1 MIVREFERAYLCGI
15 RNGKMCQE
23 GRRAGGG
30 FVNFLKE
37 VDICSEFLLSG
48 YFVSPTNSFHW
59 KVKRA
64 IIVQDSS
71 LVVSEQNRRDVGENF
86 RGFVILGTPQKI
98 RDDML
103 QISIQ
108 T

>member
-48 YFVSPTNSFHW
+48 YFVSPTNF
-59 KVKRA
+59 
-64 IIVQDSS
+64 
-71 LVVSEQNRRDVGENF
+71 
-86 RGFVILGTPQKI
+86 
-98 RDDML
+98 
-103 QISIQ
+103 SIER
-108 T
+108 

>member
-1 MIVREFERAYLCGI
+1 MFCIPAEW
-15 RNGKMCQE
+15 
-23 GRRAGGG
+23 
-30 FVNFLKE
+30 
-37 VDICSEFLLSG
+37 LLRL
-48 YFVSPTNSFHW
+48 TNQLFHW
-59 KVKRA
+59 NVKSA
-64 IIVQDSS
+64 IIVQDS
-71 LVVSEQNRRDVGENF
+71 LRVVSEQNRRDVGENF